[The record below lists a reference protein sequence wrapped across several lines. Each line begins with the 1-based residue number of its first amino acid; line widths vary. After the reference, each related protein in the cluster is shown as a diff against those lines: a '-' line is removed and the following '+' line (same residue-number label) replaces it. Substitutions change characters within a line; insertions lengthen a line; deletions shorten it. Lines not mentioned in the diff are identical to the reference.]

1 MNDALSVSTCI
12 YKLFQ
17 NPETY
22 ELTFYVYNEP
32 VKVENSNKKHS
43 WQELY
48 TIMCAYAYEYQRE
61 REEDNNE

>member
-22 ELTFYVYNEP
+22 ELTFYAYNEP
-32 VKVENSNKKHS
+32 VKTENADKKYS

-48 TIMCAYAYEYQRE
+48 TIMCTYAHEYQRE
-61 REEDNNE
+61 HEEDNNE